1 MRRRRYIITVGLLVL
16 AVLFSLTASA
26 QVNIWE
32 GERGHKKVE
41 MTPYLAPGDKSIAVI
56 VCPGGSYFWHDMKT
70 EGDAVG
76 RWLQSHGISAFVLRY
91 RTAYVP
97 AFLFH
102 YRYIFRGNRYPDP
115 QDDLRQAFR
124 YVYRHHR
131 EYGIDSLHVGAMGFS
146 AGGHLVMSAAEY
158 FERADKPSF
167 VAPIYPVVTM
177 TADCVHKRSRRALLG
192 ESRLH
197 NRQLLDSLSL
207 ERHVPVDCPPVFLV
221 NCKDDPVVDY
231 RNSVLLDSALTAQHV
246 PHRYIQYARGGH
258 GFGASSEKG
267 CAECREWKK
276 EFIQWFQTIA
286 SSW

>member
-1 MRRRRYIITVGLLVL
+1 MRRGRYIITVGLLVL
-16 AVLFSLTASA
+16 AVMFSLTASA

-115 QDDLRQAFR
+115 QDDLRQVIR
-124 YVYRHHR
+124 Y
-131 EYGIDSLHVGAMGFS
+131 G
-146 AGGHLVMSAAEY
+146 
-158 FERADKPSF
+158 
-167 VAPIYPVVTM
+167 
-177 TADCVHKRSRRALLG
+177 
-192 ESRLH
+192 
-197 NRQLLDSLSL
+197 
-207 ERHVPVDCPPVFLV
+207 
-221 NCKDDPVVDY
+221 
-231 RNSVLLDSALTAQHV
+231 
-246 PHRYIQYARGGH
+246 
-258 GFGASSEKG
+258 
-267 CAECREWKK
+267 
-276 EFIQWFQTIA
+276 
-286 SSW
+286 